1 MYIIIGDRIE
11 EVVKTYHELVGRPVL
26 VPLYSLGYNQCRYGY
41 HSEEALRE
49 VFEKAQE
56 TKFPMEVLWTDIDY
70 MDRYI
75 DFSIDK
81 PRYPDFA
88 KFVDETLH
96 VNNVHFVPIIDAG
109 VSANRTDDP
118 IFF

>member
-1 MYIIIGDRIE
+1 
-11 EVVKTYHELVGRPVL
+11 
-26 VPLYSLGYNQCRYGY
+26 
-41 HSEEALRE
+41 
-49 VFEKAQE
+49 
-56 TKFPMEVLWTDIDY
+56 MEVLWTDIDY

-96 VNNVHFVPIIDAG
+96 PHNVHFVPIIDAG

-118 IFF
+118 IFFEGLKMHAYFTSGYNNKLFIGDVWPGNATFVNFLPETGGDKFWR